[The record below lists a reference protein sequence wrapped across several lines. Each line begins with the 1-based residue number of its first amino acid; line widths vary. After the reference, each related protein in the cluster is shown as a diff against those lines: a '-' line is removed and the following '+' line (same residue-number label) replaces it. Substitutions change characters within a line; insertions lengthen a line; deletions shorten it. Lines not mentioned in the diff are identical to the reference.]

1 MIELDYKAT
10 MKSIKDNQHKV
21 ASFILFSK
29 GMNGKTSI
37 INRIKNKYFK
47 NSDVVIIVFDL
58 SISDIILDK
67 SLFDVVKRD
76 SETNE
81 NIIYLVGIQLDI
93 TKGYIEEHRKQE
105 KILLDSSL
113 IDKYFEVSSKTGEGF
128 EQFYKILR
136 IDVANYIGYRTDK
149 NLYYF
154 QMEQA
159 FHRSHFPQLKKP
171 YI

>member
-1 MIELDYKAT
+1 MNFHPQQRDQIMNYFFINLK
-10 MKSIKDNQHKV
+10 KQKIKLAIWD
-21 ASFILFSK
+21 
-29 GMNGKTSI
+29 TSWQEI
-37 INRIKNKYFK
+37 FRALPHKYFK
-47 NSDVVIIVFDL
+47 NSDVIIIVFDL

-136 IDVANYIGYRTDK
+136 IDVANNIGYRTDK